1 MSRPEVPILH
11 VDDDVVVVN
20 KPAGLVVHRG
30 WANERHVVMTLVRD
44 ALGSWVYPV
53 HRLDRQTSGVLVFAR
68 HPDAQRTLSAS
79 FAEQAV
85 EKRYLAMVRGRLET
99 PGTIDY
105 AIPRDEDGERVPAVT
120 DYEPILAIPHY
131 TFVFAIPRTG
141 RLHQIRRHFK
151 HVDHPIVMDKK
162 HGRGIFNQV
171 AERDLGIVRMALHA
185 RSLVF
190 PHPRTNEPL
199 SFVAPVVDLGPAFGS
214 LGLAAEHWA

>member
-68 HPDAQRTLSAS
+68 HPEAQRALSAS
-79 FAEQAV
+79 FAGQDV
-85 EKRYLAMVRGRLET
+85 EKRYLAMVRGLLEA

-120 DYEPILAIPHY
+120 DYEPIHVIPHY
-131 TFVFAIPRTG
+131 TFVIAIPRTG

-162 HGRGIFNQV
+162 HGRGVFNRV
-171 AERDLGIVRMALHA
+171 AEHELGIVRMALHA
-185 RSLVF
+185 RTLAF
-190 PHPRTNEPL
+190 PHPTTRERL
-199 SFVAPVVDLGPAFGS
+199 SFVAPVIDLGPAFGR
-214 LGLAAEHWA
+214 LGLASEHWA